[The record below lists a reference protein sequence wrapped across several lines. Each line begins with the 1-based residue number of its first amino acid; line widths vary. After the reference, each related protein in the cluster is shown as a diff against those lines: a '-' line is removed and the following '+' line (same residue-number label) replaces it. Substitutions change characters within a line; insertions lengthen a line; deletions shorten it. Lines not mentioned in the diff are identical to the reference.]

1 MKREPSAHN
10 NGGDQSTLSSRLAS
24 ALPAW
29 IGSLRSA
36 DARDGLLLIGG
47 TAIGQALVVVV
58 TPILTRLY
66 SPADFGLLG
75 LFSAFVTGAAVVVSL
90 RYEIAIPS
98 ASKEEAPQLLLVALL
113 VAFPLSLLASAILL
127 AMHRANLLS
136 YGLLPVWMS
145 VAAFPAIF
153 CASAGASLR
162 YWLIRARRFR
172 DVGIILVT
180 QGAGRAIVPV
190 VLGMESFLGGGLV
203 AGEVAGRVFGV
214 ARPLAEAAPALPSL
228 RTFIA
233 SRDFRALLRRYW
245 KLPVISMPSSLV
257 DVLSMSLPVVLITQL
272 YGASQAGLFLLVQR
286 IISLPTSLV
295 GFSAADVFHVRLS
308 EEASKGLPAMRR
320 LVYSTALKLTII
332 GLCFIVPL
340 AIVAPFVAV
349 PVLGR
354 AWADAGI
361 LLIILSPWSLA
372 GLVVSPLSRVLA
384 VTFKLELKIWYDV
397 TALAFVFLALE
408 VARATDVGFLGAMLA
423 MSLLRVL
430 AYLIYLAVIL
440 YALRDRIPATQ

>member
-1 MKREPSAHN
+1 
-10 NGGDQSTLSSRLAS
+10 
-24 ALPAW
+24 
-29 IGSLRSA
+29 
-36 DARDGLLLIGG
+36 LLIAG
-47 TAIGQALVVVV
+47 TAIGQALVVIV

-75 LFSAFVTGAAVVVSL
+75 LFSAFATGAAVVVSL

-113 VAFPLSLLASAILL
+113 VAVPLSLLASVILL

-145 VAAFPAIF
+145 AAAFPAIY

-162 YWLIRARRFR
+162 YWLIRTRRFR
-172 DVGIILVT
+172 EVGTILIM

-190 VLGMESFLGGGLV
+190 ALGVGSFLGGGLV
-203 AGEVAGRVFGV
+203 AGEVAGRIFGV
-214 ARPLAEAAPALPSL
+214 ARPLAEAAPGLPAV
-228 RTFIA
+228 RPFIA
-233 SRDFRALLRRYW
+233 SRKFRDLLRRYW

-257 DVLSMSLPVVLITQL
+257 DVLSMSLPVVLITQQ
-272 YGASQAGLFLLVQR
+272 YGASQAGLFILVQR

-308 EEASKGLPAMRR
+308 EESSKGFPAMRR
-320 LVYSTALKLTII
+320 LVYSTAMRLTAI

-340 AIVAPFVAV
+340 GIIGPFVAV
-349 PVLGR
+349 PVFGK

-361 LLIILSPWSLA
+361 LMIILSPWSLA

-384 VTFKLELKIWYDV
+384 VTFQLELKILYDV

-408 VARATDVGFLGAMLA
+408 AARAINVGFLGAMLA
-423 MSLLRVL
+423 MSLLRVA
-430 AYLIYLAVIL
+430 AYIIYLAVIL
-440 YALRDRIPATQ
+440 YALKDRDPVAQ

>member
-1 MKREPSAHN
+1 MPAPDTREN
-10 NGGDQSTLSSRLAS
+10 SSKLFAKLA
-24 ALPAW
+24 ALLPAW
-29 IGSLRSA
+29 AGSLRSA
-36 DARDGLLLIGG
+36 EARDGLLLIGG

-98 ASKEEAPQLLLVALL
+98 ASREEAAQLLFVALL
-113 VAFPLSLLASAILL
+113 VALPLSLLASAILL
-127 AMHRANLLS
+127 VMHRANLLS

-145 VAAFPAIF
+145 VAAFPAVY

-172 DVGIILVT
+172 DMGLILIT
-180 QGAGRAIVPV
+180 QGAGRAFVPV
-190 VLGMESFLGGGLV
+190 VIGIESFLGGGLV
-203 AGEVAGRVFGV
+203 AGEVAGRILGV
-214 ARPLAEAAPALPSL
+214 ARPLAEAAPDLPAV
-228 RTFIA
+228 RPFVA
-233 SRDFRALLRRYW
+233 SPEFRALLRRYW

-257 DVLSMSLPVVLITQL
+257 DVLSMSLPVVLITHL
-272 YGASQAGLFLLVQR
+272 YGATQAGLFILVQR
-286 IISLPTSLV
+286 IVSLPTSLV
-295 GFSAADVFHVRLS
+295 GFSAADIFHVRLS

-320 LVYSTALKLTII
+320 LVYSTALRLTAL
-332 GLCFIVPL
+332 GLCFLVPL
-340 AIVAPFVAV
+340 AAIAPLVAV
-349 PVLGR
+349 PVLGK

-361 LLIILSPWSLA
+361 LMIILSPWSLA

-384 VTFKLELKIWYDV
+384 VTFKLELKIIYDV

-408 VARATDVGFLGAMLA
+408 VARATNVGFLGAMLG
-423 MSLLRVL
+423 MSLLRVI
-430 AYLIYLAVIL
+430 AYIIYLAVIL
-440 YALRDRIPATQ
+440 YALRDRAPAAQ